1 MPLVDQG
8 SKQSV
13 IKSRGTEMAN
23 NSSND
28 ANGHGSNG
36 NHANGNGLG
45 RHLNWSAIPVE
56 QVAEG
61 IQRQMFVG
69 NRMMICRFRF
79 KPFLVT
85 PEHDHPHEQMT
96 IVERGKVR
104 FFIEGKE
111 QIATAGDV
119 LHFPSNCWHG
129 ATMMDEEVVLIDIF
143 SPLREDF
150 LQGRS

>member
-1 MPLVDQG
+1 M
-8 SKQSV
+8 SN
-13 IKSRGTEMAN
+13 T
-23 NSSND
+23 SSND
-28 ANGHGSNG
+28 APANNQANGDG
-36 NHANGNGLG
+36 NGNGNGSGVGNSLA
-45 RHLNWSAIPVE
+45 RHLNWTNIPVE

-61 IQRQMFVG
+61 IQRQMLVG
-69 NRMMICRFRF
+69 DQMMICRFRF

-111 QIATAGDV
+111 RIASAGDV
-119 LHFPSNCWHG
+119 LHFPSQTWHG

-143 SPLREDF
+143 TPVREDF
-150 LQGRS
+150 L